1 MRLVASFIACSED
14 GYIATPEGDL
24 SFLDRAA
31 LAGED
36 YGYAAFK
43 ATVDT
48 VFVGRKTY
56 DKVASL
62 GFPDPHPECA
72 LVVFSRQPQPGHW
85 PNNGRRLW
93 TSTNPVEWVKAE
105 LQCPGKDLYCDG
117 GAELLHQLLQA
128 GLVDRWI
135 ITTVPVLL
143 GNGIPLLD
151 HPNRLSDFTL
161 ETTTHYPNGVVQR
174 TYAKKLN
181 VA

>member
-1 MRLVASFIACSED
+1 MRLVVSYIACSED

-56 DKVASL
+56 DKVTSL

-72 LVVFSRQPQPGHW
+72 LVVFSRQAPPKDW
-85 PNNGRRLW
+85 PNDGRRTW
-93 TSTNPVEWVKAE
+93 SSTNPVAWIEE
-105 LQCPGKDLYCDG
+105 ERQRPGKDLYCDG
-117 GAELLHQLLQA
+117 GAELLHQILQA

-135 ITTVPVLL
+135 VTTVPVRL
-143 GNGIPLLD
+143 GTGISLLD
-151 HPNRLSDFTL
+151 RPDRLKDFALDKTDVF
-161 ETTTHYPNGVVQR
+161 PNGVVQR
-174 TYAKKLN
+174 TYVKKLS